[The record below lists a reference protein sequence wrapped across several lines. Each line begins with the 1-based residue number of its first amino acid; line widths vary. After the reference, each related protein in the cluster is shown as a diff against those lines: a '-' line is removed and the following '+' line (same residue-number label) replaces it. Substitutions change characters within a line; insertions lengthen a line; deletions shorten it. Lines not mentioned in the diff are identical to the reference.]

1 VTAKL
6 VRALV
11 RPGTHVRS
19 ALLRTVVDP
28 RTIPGALAASGLEAP
43 WPDAAPAP
51 LLRAFVRAVEV
62 GCLGPVAPGLT
73 LEIKPIRETEFPSG
87 EVETVQSVALPPLT
101 EGALA
106 VLENMLCA
114 SVPLGGGLTRAT
126 IEEDQV
132 KDESTLDIATLPP
145 VTPPFRTLFPEPQ
158 FARDLRL
165 LVALRRPLDSAA
177 EEAIVERLT
186 AWAKL
191 CVGGF
196 PAPEVGG
203 LSMMKL
209 DDVSPHVDDLLTGQ
223 IGIFAGSP
231 AAWDALAR
239 LGVTLHR
246 DVAPLEA
253 IEIT

>member
-1 VTAKL
+1 MSAKP
-6 VRALV
+6 VRYLV
-11 RPGTHVRS
+11 RPGVHQR
-19 ALLRTVVDP
+19 LLRVRTVTEP
-28 RTIPGALAASGLEAP
+28 AKIPAAIAESGLEAP
-43 WPDAAPAP
+43 WPDAAPGP

-62 GCLGPVAPGLT
+62 GCLGPVPPGLT
-73 LEIKPIRETEFPSG
+73 LEIQVIRDAELPSG
-87 EVETVQSVALPPLT
+87 EVETVQSVTLPPLA

-106 VLENMLCA
+106 VLGNMLCA
-114 SVPLGGGLTRAT
+114 SAPLGGGFTRGT

-132 KDESTLDIATLPP
+132 KDESTPDIATLPP
-145 VTPPFRTLFPEPQ
+145 ATPPFRTLFPEPQ

-165 LVALRRPLDSAA
+165 LIALRRPLDGAA
-177 EEAIVERLT
+177 EEALRERLT

-209 DDVSPHVDDLLTGQ
+209 DDVHPHADDIVTGQ
-223 IGIFAGSP
+223 IGIFAGGP

-239 LGVTLHR
+239 LGAALHR

-253 IEIT
+253 LEIT